1 MQERSHVRR
10 KGAATIPRLHKA
22 DLHLLSVFM
31 TVAECGGF
39 AAAQVTLNVS
49 QSTISRQIGDLERRL
64 GMRLCQRGRVGFRL
78 TDKGRAVY
86 EASQHL
92 STALE
97 SFRTAVGALRGE
109 LIGDLSIGVIDNW
122 ATETCYPLA
131 DVLRSF
137 RSKAR
142 SVHIQFHT
150 MAPDEIE
157 HAVLDNRVNL
167 GIGVFHRHRPG
178 LVYEA
183 LYDDPVE
190 LYCGS
195 GHPLFDR
202 EPGELDRGDLEAADL
217 VHRAYLSER
226 QVAPLTA
233 GLRST
238 ASARQIEGLAFLI
251 LSGWHLGYLP
261 VSYAERWVRSG
272 RMRPLLPETFRF
284 DTKIE
289 LVTRRGAPLTLVAQT
304 FADILHE
311 KTRPLN
317 RGRPG
322 TVSEA

>member
-1 MQERSHVRR
+1 MQKRSRMR
-10 KGAATIPRLHKA
+10 QKGAAAIPRLHKA

-31 TVAECGGF
+31 TVAERGGF

-86 EASQHL
+86 EACQHL

-97 SFRTAVGALRGE
+97 SFRATVGALRGE

-122 ATETCYPLA
+122 ATDSCYPLA
-131 DVLRSF
+131 EVLRAF
-137 RSKAR
+137 RARAR

-178 LVYEA
+178 LRYEA

-202 EPGELDRGDLEAADL
+202 DPGELDREDLDAADL

-238 ASARQIEGLAFLI
+238 ASAWQIEGIAFLI

-261 VSYAERWVRSG
+261 VSYAERWVTAG
-272 RMRPLLPETFRF
+272 RMRTVLPGTFCLN
-284 DTKIE
+284 TKIE
-289 LVTRRGAPLTLVAQT
+289 LVVRRGAPLTLVGQT
-304 FADILHE
+304 FADILRE

-317 RGRPG
+317 RDRPG
-322 TVSEA
+322 SVNHV